1 MCFGFNLKKQ
11 YFIVSL
17 MLFYALF
24 LTFYNC
30 IIVTVIIGVML
41 EIIIIIVYYPI
52 LNEIYR
58 KYKRKL
64 WKDRIDLL
72 YNVV

>member
-1 MCFGFNLKKQ
+1 
-11 YFIVSL
+11 

-64 WKDRIDLL
+64 
-72 YNVV
+72 

>member
-1 MCFGFNLKKQ
+1 MSFGFNLKKQ

-64 WKDRIDLL
+64 
-72 YNVV
+72 